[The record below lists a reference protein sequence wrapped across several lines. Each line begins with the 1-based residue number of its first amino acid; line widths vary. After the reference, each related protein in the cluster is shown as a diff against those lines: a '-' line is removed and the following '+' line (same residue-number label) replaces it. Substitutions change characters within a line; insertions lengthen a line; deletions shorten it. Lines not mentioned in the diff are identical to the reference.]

1 MRSFLAGLLFL
12 AVVLYAAG
20 CVPAQDMIPLA
31 SVNKHV
37 ITAGEFK
44 LKAKL
49 YGLNAVTKKET
60 IEFLNLLINDYIV
73 LEQAKKMNVAFTK
86 EELRLEIEDFAPDY
100 SSKETRKM
108 LKESGI
114 SYGGWLKD
122 IEEKVLRK
130 KTILAVMKDK
140 IKIQPEEVK
149 DYYWSNIVDFR
160 TQKRV
165 RIRQIVTDSEE
176 KAKEVQQHI
185 MRNEPF
191 DKLAMKYS
199 VTSDSKIGG
208 DLGYFSEGDMPAFI
222 SDVVFQMK
230 KGSVSG
236 IVKSPYGWHIFLC
249 EDIQEA
255 DTPKYDVVKKEVFD
269 RYYEEKKDD
278 YFNSW
283 MKDLRKEA
291 KITVFSDNIGILVST
306 KEEIK

>member
-20 CVPAQDMIPLA
+20 CVPAQDMIPMA

-49 YGLNAVTKKET
+49 YGLNAVTKKEA

-140 IKIQPEEVK
+140 IKIDPEEVK
-149 DYYWSNIVDFR
+149 DFYWSNIVDFR
-160 TQKRV
+160 TQKKV

-249 EDIQEA
+249 EDIQVA
-255 DTPKYDVVKKEVFD
+255 DTPKYDEVKKAVFD